1 MKRRKRRLFQN
12 RIYVQK
18 SNKHGFGVFAGK
30 RIKKGEKIE
39 ECYFILSR
47 GGDKKLEDYYF
58 DAKKGKDALFTGYGS
73 IYNHA
78 TDPNADY
85 TLNITKRIATIKAKR
100 NIPKDEEIYISY
112 GDDWFEDRGLK
123 SKE

>member
-1 MKRRKRRLFQN
+1 MKGSLYKN
-12 RIYVQK
+12 KIYVRRSK
-18 SNKHGFGVFAGK
+18 KHGFGVFAGK

-58 DAKKGKDALFTGYGS
+58 DAKGKDALFTGYGS

-78 TDPNADY
+78 TEPNADY
-85 TLNITKRIATIKAKR
+85 TLNITKRIATIKAKKDIR
-100 NIPKDEEIYISY
+100 KDEEIFITY
-112 GDDWFEDRGLK
+112 GDDWFKERGLK
-123 SKE
+123 SKD